1 MIDES
6 APQGLRKSAW
16 PRLAVLS
23 LVVLP
28 LVLIRLPGRVF
39 AARKRNAARAA
50 EIRSVTAALEAPLWG
65 VSDEV
70 ALQDDLCGTFADLAR
85 AGDWAQIHQRLHEMD
100 QAHDALP
107 GGKRH
112 WRCALDGALAPLR
125 AALQAEDRAAVQSVL
140 DACDQRAADHPQ
152 DYCAAVIAAQAHL
165 DHGWARRGDGYVQ
178 DVAPADL
185 ALFQAE
191 TARAETLLEAFDPI
205 EQMSAMLAATR
216 YQLIRGI
223 KEGGALCRDFYA
235 DLVDLDPGDVEAH
248 QDHAFHLLPQWY
260 GKASQFDR
268 EARKAAAATVQELGT
283 TVYALFYAQAAMG
296 APALLRDMDA
306 DYLIAGWRDYLAAAP
321 GAYRGNIAAGELARA
336 LQIAQ
341 ALDLDAATLGA
352 LRAGLSE
359 VLRDGIHRLE
369 PRLWPSREALPLA
382 LARAFGAEIAQG
394 ARLVQGKT
402 GLLVQLPAA

>member
-6 APQGLRKSAW
+6 APQGLRKPAW
-16 PRLAVLS
+16 PRLALLS
-23 LVVLP
+23 FLVLP

-50 EIRSVTAALEAPLWG
+50 EIRAVTSALKAPLWG

-70 ALQDDLCGTFADLAR
+70 ALQDDLRGTFADLAR
-85 AGDWAQIHQRLHEMD
+85 AGDWAQIHQRLRAMD

-112 WRCALDGALAPLR
+112 WRCALDGALEPLS
-125 AALQAEDRAAVQSVL
+125 AALQARDLAAVQAVL
-140 DACDQRAADHPQ
+140 HGCDQRAADHPH
-152 DYCAAVIAAQAHL
+152 DYCATVIAAQAHM
-165 DHGWARRGDGYVQ
+165 DHGWARRDGLVQ
-178 DVAPADL
+178 DVAAADL

-191 TARAETLLEAFDPI
+191 TARAETLLEVFDPI
-205 EQMSAMLAATR
+205 EEMSAMLAATR

-223 KEGGALCRDFYA
+223 KGGGALCRDFYA
-235 DLVDLDPGDVEAH
+235 DLVDLDPGDVDAH
-248 QDHAFHLLPQWY
+248 QDHAFHVLPQWY

-268 EARKAAAATVQELGT
+268 EARKAAAATTQELGAA
-283 TVYALFYAQAAMG
+283 VYALFYAQAAMG
-296 APALLRDMDA
+296 AQTLLRDMDA
-306 DYLIAGWRDYLAAAP
+306 DYVVAGWRDYRAAAP
-321 GAYRGNIAAGELARA
+321 GAHRGNIAAGELARA
-336 LQIAQ
+336 VQIAQ
-341 ALDLDAATLGA
+341 ALDLDAATQSA
-352 LRAGLSE
+352 LQAGLSD
-359 VLRDGIHRLE
+359 VLRDGVHRLE
-369 PRLWPSREALPLA
+369 PRLWPSRDALPLA